1 MNTLIM
7 NAAEGRIQI
16 ALAQVETL
24 LCAQEW
30 SAPSKGTELLTP
42 VLADMLGR
50 LGLRPASV
58 DRIACV
64 AGPGSFTGLR
74 LVLTTAAAFRRATGA
89 SVAPLNVLQ
98 ALAASL
104 PFAALFPDRPS
115 LRVRAVTHARRGL
128 VHGQDFLVSP
138 GSLPLPQGEPAM
150 WELTAACGGQRPDVV
165 IGSGLARNLAHFQDT
180 FTSEA
185 PLFLP
190 SVIHPTPEALLALT
204 LSLPGD
210 AWVQRDLDPLYLR
223 PCDAV
228 DNLASIAAKRGQAP
242 EEALAQLDRLLGPAP
257 EDVIREKA

>member
-16 ALAQVETL
+16 ALAQEETL

-150 WELTAACGGQRPDVV
+150 WELTAACGGPRRRRNRQRPCPQSCSF
-165 IGSGLARNLAHFQDT
+165 SGYLYFR
-180 FTSEA
+180 SA
-185 PLFLP
+185 PLPALSDP
-190 SVIHPTPEALLALT
+190 S
-204 LSLPGD
+204 D
-210 AWVQRDLDPLYLR
+210 ARGASCP
-223 PCDAV
+223 DAV
-228 DNLASIAAKRGQAP
+228 PSRRRVGPTRSRSALPAALRRRGQS
-242 EEALAQLDRLLGPAP
+242 RLHRRQARPGPGRGAGPA
-257 EDVIREKA
+257 

>member
-16 ALAQVETL
+16 ALAQEETL

-30 SAPSKGTELLTP
+30 SAPSKGTELPTP